1 MILTL
6 IHYISASRRLDECEK
21 TIIMLGG
28 SEFHDRDIPMQVAAQ
43 RDMMK
48 REVKYYGEKL
58 RFWGYFGPAI
68 ILTLVFVVVMMTH
81 FGVFK

>member
-1 MILTL
+1 MSL
-6 IHYISASRRLDECEK
+6 IHYISAERRLSECEK

-28 SEFHDRDIPMQVAAQ
+28 SQFHDDGIPLQIAAQ

-48 REVKYYGEKL
+48 REVKYYGEQL
-58 RFWGYFGPAI
+58 RFWFYFGPAI
-68 ILTLVFVVVMMTH
+68 ILFLIFILVIMIQ